1 MERANR
7 IKGYIFVIA
16 SAVIFGSMPLM
27 SSFLYADGMNA
38 ISLVFLRNL
47 MALPVLGVLALLTQ
61 KTLRV
66 PVKALPSMGLIGVLG
81 CCLTPLLLCGSYT
94 RIASG
99 TSTVFHF
106 IYPAVVVLLG
116 VIFLRERVRAGNLL
130 CALICLVG
138 ICLFYTPG
146 TALDPVGSV
155 MALSS
160 GVTYAIY
167 ILLLPRFRYHR
178 ITGFLFSFYVIG
190 ISTLI
195 MGAVCLLSGQL
206 ALPGSWM
213 GWGLCLVFALT
224 VTVGAVVLF
233 QQGTFL
239 IGAQHASILS
249 TLEPITSIFLG
260 VLVLGEPIG
269 VLTIVGACLVILASI
284 LIAVFDGR
292 KR

>member
-1 MERANR
+1 MERAKR
-7 IKGYIFVIA
+7 VKGYLYIVA

-27 SSFLYADGMNA
+27 TKYLYTDGLNA
-38 ISLVFLRNL
+38 ISLVLLRNL
-47 MALPVLGVLALLTQ
+47 MALPVLAILALMTQ

-66 PVKALPSMGLIGVLG
+66 PLKALPSMGLIGIMG
-81 CCLTPLLLCGSYT
+81 CCVTPMLLCGSYT

-116 VIFLRERVRAGNLL
+116 VVFLRERVRKDNLL

-138 ICLFYTPG
+138 ICMFYTPG
-146 TALDPVGSV
+146 TSLDPMGSI

-167 ILLLPRFRYHR
+167 ILMLPRFRYR
-178 ITGFLFSFYVIG
+178 EINGFRFSFYVIG

-206 ALPGSWM
+206 VLPGSWM
-213 GWGLCLVFALT
+213 GWGLCLVFALS

-239 IGAQHASILS
+239 VGAQHASILS
-249 TLEPITSIFLG
+249 TLEPITSVFLG
-260 VLVLGEPIG
+260 VLVLGEPLGIQT
-269 VLTIVGACLVILASI
+269 VVGACLVILASI
-284 LIAVFDGR
+284 LIAVFETR

>member
-1 MERANR
+1 MERAKR
-7 IKGYIFVIA
+7 VKGYLYIVA

-27 SSFLYADGMNA
+27 TKYLYTDGLNA
-38 ISLVFLRNL
+38 ISLVLLRNL
-47 MALPVLGVLALLTQ
+47 MALPVLAILALMTQ

-66 PVKALPSMGLIGVLG
+66 PLKALPSMGLIGIMG
-81 CCLTPLLLCGSYT
+81 CCVTPMLLCGSYT

-116 VIFLRERVRAGNLL
+116 VVFLRERVRKDNLL

-138 ICLFYTPG
+138 ICMFYTPG
-146 TALDPVGSV
+146 TSLDPMGSI

-167 ILLLPRFRYHR
+167 ILMLPRFRYR
-178 ITGFLFSFYVIG
+178 EINGFRFSFYVIG

-206 ALPGSWM
+206 VLPGSWM

-239 IGAQHASILS
+239 VGAQHASILS
-249 TLEPITSIFLG
+249 TLEPITSVFLG
-260 VLVLGEPIG
+260 VLVLGEPLGIQT
-269 VLTIVGACLVILASI
+269 VVGACLVILASI
-284 LIAVFDGR
+284 LIAVFETR